1 MKIFRWIMVVLA
13 ALYALFA
20 GFTAAVGLF
29 ADGGTIW
36 ERILISGIHPLGAA
50 ALLFLVWQPHGRI
63 GPGGTAALALVVL
76 SVIGDGAVFIAIST
90 GAIPGDAGLA
100 VAFALVPLVGIVY
113 VIAGLASGGHISNPE
128 PAG

>member
-1 MKIFRWIMVVLA
+1 MKAFRWIMVVLTTI
-13 ALYALFA
+13 YALFA

-36 ERILISGIHPLGAA
+36 ERVLISGIHPLGAV
-50 ALLFLVWQPHGRI
+50 ALLFLVWRPRGRI
-63 GPGGTAALALVVL
+63 GPGAVVALALVLL
-76 SVIGDGAVFIAIST
+76 SFIGDVALFVAITT
-90 GAIPGDAGLA
+90 GVIRGDAGLA
-100 VAFALVPLVGIVY
+100 VAFALVPLLGIAY